1 MKWGFSDGGSSVR
14 ANSVVPRLTV
24 CGLSWCWIRRCNG
37 HAMFVRTKTFRNQ
50 DGTTRTYLQLVE
62 SVREG
67 GRPRQRVVA
76 NLGRIEELEAGKLD
90 AIIASL
96 ARFSQSTW
104 RRLEQQAE
112 DRKSTR
118 LNSSHVKI

>member
-1 MKWGFSDGGSSVR
+1 ETRMKGGFPCDGGRVR

-24 CGLSWCWIRRCNG
+24 CGLSWCWIRRYSR
-37 HAMFVRTKTFRNQ
+37 HAMFVRTKTFRNK
-50 DGTTRTYLQLVE
+50 DGSTRTYLQLVE

-90 AIIASL
+90 AIITSL

-104 RRLEQQAE
+104 RRLEQEA
-112 DRKSTR
+112 
-118 LNSSHVKI
+118 